1 MNTSDEKLLHA
12 LRTSLKETE
21 RLREQNKKLVG
32 TRLEVLCAPVRASDL
47 ERRVL
52 QITTTLG
59 VRAVSVVRRA
69 LAREMR
75 QVEVL
80 GQTIRV
86 KIATLPDGTRRAK
99 PEYEDVAHGAT
110 VTGRTFRE
118 ISDLARRAS
127 ELEWSDRG
135 T

>member
-1 MNTSDEKLLHA
+1 MVPVVM
-12 LRTSLKETE
+12 
-21 RLREQNKKLVG
+21 KKCRAG
-32 TRLEVLCAPVRASDL
+32 TRLEVLCDPVRALDL

-52 QITTTLG
+52 QVTTTIG
-59 VRAVSVVRRA
+59 VRSVAVVRRA

-75 QVEVL
+75 MVEVL
-80 GQTIRV
+80 GQKIRV

-99 PEYEDVAHGAT
+99 PEFEDVAHGAT

-118 ISDLARRAS
+118 ISERARRAA